1 NPPLADYENPI
12 AGRLFAR
19 HLAAGGFD
27 LVHVFH
33 ARNVGTDAIAAPRAL
48 GVPVVVNLMD
58 FWFLC
63 PNFMLLRR
71 NGDLCQGPPEGG
83 LGCVPCMDPALAATV
98 AGAGTAQQLRAVGE
112 GNDVLAGMRRTPAAY
127 AHALIA
133 RKARLFAA
141 LARADAIV
149 APSRFLQRMFEDAG
163 FPRGRITH
171 VAYGVDE
178 SRLANA
184 RGEREPR
191 APGAPLRIGY
201 VGSITPHKGLHV
213 LVRALRRVPGD
224 GWRLAVHGALET
236 HPEYTARIRRLAGT
250 DSRIRFHGSFAPDAL
265 GVVLRSLDVVVV
277 PSLWY
282 ENTPFS
288 ILEALAAGVPVVAS
302 DLGGISEV
310 VEHGGN
316 GWLFAA
322 GDRAALTG
330 RLAALVADPA
340 QLDALRPAPLRS
352 LTANVDDFAAIYRRL
367 LGSRAAVR

>member
-1 NPPLADYENPI
+1 GAGPARGARGVDGAPARREAAPARDAAPAADRARTGLPRAAAGAPGTAPMKALFLLHQFLPRHVTGTEQYARSVARELIRRGNEVEIFAFEPLIQFEAPPDTAWFARSESVDGIPVQRISLHPDPSPNPPLADYENPI

-71 NGDLCQGPPEGG
+71 NGDLCQGPSEGG
-83 LGCVPCMDPALAATV
+83 LGGVPCMDPALAATV

-149 APSRFLQRMFEDAG
+149 APSRFLQRMFED
-163 FPRGRITH
+163 
-171 VAYGVDE
+171 
-178 SRLANA
+178 
-184 RGEREPR
+184 
-191 APGAPLRIGY
+191 
-201 VGSITPHKGLHV
+201 
-213 LVRALRRVPGD
+213 
-224 GWRLAVHGALET
+224 
-236 HPEYTARIRRLAGT
+236 
-250 DSRIRFHGSFAPDAL
+250 
-265 GVVLRSLDVVVV
+265 
-277 PSLWY
+277 
-282 ENTPFS
+282 
-288 ILEALAAGVPVVAS
+288 
-302 DLGGISEV
+302 
-310 VEHGGN
+310 
-316 GWLFAA
+316 
-322 GDRAALTG
+322 
-330 RLAALVADPA
+330 
-340 QLDALRPAPLRS
+340 
-352 LTANVDDFAAIYRRL
+352 
-367 LGSRAAVR
+367 